1 MFRGEF
7 DELPLMVGVPSLFV
21 CDAVVPCWVAL
32 GLEVPWAVDFP
43 WTVVHVP
50 GKTRPS
56 IEVDESL
63 PLMVGL
69 PDLPSWL
76 AAWPET

>member
-1 MFRGEF
+1 MFRDEF
-7 DELPLMVGVPSLFV
+7 DELPLMLGKRMLFFG
-21 CDAVVPCWVAL
+21 DDPVVPCWVVAL

-43 WTVVHVP
+43 CTVVHVP

-56 IEVDESL
+56 VGVDEAL

-69 PDLPSWL
+69 PNLPSWL
-76 AAWPET
+76 AV